1 VDFLNAE
8 PRERVER
15 QPSRHL
21 APSIHPDWRMLLEQ
35 LGLADVAGEKC
46 RDIFQTLRG
55 RKKAGH
61 EAPLVD

>member
-1 VDFLNAE
+1 
-8 PRERVER
+8 
-15 QPSRHL
+15 
-21 APSIHPDWRMLLEQ
+21 MLLEQ